1 MGILKMTYQMVLI
14 NFKDFGYWFWT
25 LLYPL
30 LLSILFILTTS
41 NITGD
46 GMEDI
51 PVGIT
56 EEHQLADIL
65 EEVEILEV
73 TETTESQA
81 LTLMEGDEL
90 SGFITEDNE
99 LLVTNSG
106 LDQTI
111 LESVLNEI
119 TQMYES
125 GIPAE
130 NFTFD
135 NNFIVET
142 DADREPQVIMFYSLI
157 AMMVFYTMFSSIEF
171 VTTMQPNLSTM
182 GARFQASPYSK
193 TKMLMASAV
202 GALGLGLLTNSLII
216 AFLMI
221 FYQGTLFSAFLPTVL
236 LLIFGNIAGIG
247 IGFAVGLFP
256 KINANF
262 KTFVGIIVLLALT
275 FSAGMIGPAVRVL
288 VNEHLPLLNSLNP
301 VARLT
306 DTLFRINLMDNF
318 DDYMLTLGIL
328 IGIAVVMF
336 VFTLVALRRK
346 QYDSL

>member
-1 MGILKMTYQMVLI
+1 MGIFKMTYQMMLI

-30 LLSILFILTTS
+30 LLSTLFILTTS

-46 GMEDI
+46 DMDDI

-56 EEHQLADIL
+56 EEHQLASTLDQ
-65 EEVEILEV
+65 VEILEV
-73 TETTESQA
+73 TETTEPEA
-81 LTLMEGDEL
+81 LTLMENEEL
-90 SGFITEDNE
+90 SGFITDDNE
-99 LLVTNSG
+99 LIVTSSG
-106 LDQTI
+106 LNQTI

-119 TQMYES
+119 IQIYES
-125 GIPAE
+125 GIPIE
-130 NFTFD
+130 NFSFD
-135 NNFIVET
+135 DNFIVET

-171 VTTMQPNLSTM
+171 MTTMQPNLSTM

-193 TKMLMASAV
+193 IKMLMASAV
-202 GALGLGLLTNSLII
+202 GALGLGLLTNFIII
-216 AFLMI
+216 AYLMI
-221 FYQGTLFSAFLPTVL
+221 FYQGTLFNALMPTII

-256 KINANF
+256 KINMNF
-262 KTFVGIIVLLALT
+262 KTFVGLIFLLTLT

-288 VNEHLPLLNSLNP
+288 VNENLPLLNDLNP
-301 VARLT
+301 VARLA

-318 DDYMLTLGIL
+318 DDYMMTLGIL
-328 IGIAVVMF
+328 TGIAVVMF
-336 VFTLVALRRK
+336 MFTLFALRRK

>member
-1 MGILKMTYQMVLI
+1 MGIFRMTYQMMLI

-30 LLSILFILTTS
+30 LLSTLFILTTS

-56 EEHQLADIL
+56 EEHQLTSTLDEI
-65 EEVEILEV
+65 EILEV
-73 TETTESQA
+73 TETTESEA
-81 LTLMEGDEL
+81 LSLMEDDEL
-90 SGFITEDNE
+90 SGFINEENE
-99 LLVTNSG
+99 LLVTESG
-106 LDQTI
+106 INQTI

-119 TQMYES
+119 NQVYES
-125 GIPAE
+125 GIPFE
-130 NFTFD
+130 NFSFD

-142 DADREPQVIMFYSLI
+142 DADREPQVVLFYSLI

-171 VTTMQPNLSTM
+171 ITTVQPNLSAM
-182 GARFQASPYSK
+182 GARFQAGPYSK
-193 TKMLMASAV
+193 IKLLLASAA
-202 GALGLGLLTNSLII
+202 GALVLGLLTNFII
-216 AFLMI
+216 ITFLMI
-221 FYQGTLFSAFLPTVL
+221 FYEGPLFSEFPATIL
-236 LLIFGNIAGIG
+236 LLIVGNITGIG
-247 IGFAVGLFP
+247 IGFAVGLVP

-262 KTFVGIIVLLALT
+262 KTFVGLIFLLALT

-288 VNEHLPLLNSLNP
+288 VNEHLPMLNSLNP

-306 DTLFRINLMDNF
+306 DTLFKINLMDNF
-318 DDYMLTLGIL
+318 DDYMMTLGIL

-336 VFTLVALRRK
+336 MLTLFALRRK

>member
-30 LLSILFILTTS
+30 LMSTLFILTTS

-51 PVGIT
+51 PIGIT

-99 LLVTNSG
+99 LLVTSSG

-125 GIPAE
+125 GRSE
-130 NFTFD
+130 EHTSELQSRGHL
-135 NNFIVET
+135 VC
-142 DADREPQVIMFYSLI
+142 R
-157 AMMVFYTMFSSIEF
+157 
-171 VTTMQPNLSTM
+171 
-182 GARFQASPYSK
+182 
-193 TKMLMASAV
+193 
-202 GALGLGLLTNSLII
+202 
-216 AFLMI
+216 
-221 FYQGTLFSAFLPTVL
+221 L
-236 LLIFGNIAGIG
+236 LL
-247 IGFAVGLFP
+247 P
-256 KINANF
+256 
-262 KTFVGIIVLLALT
+262 
-275 FSAGMIGPAVRVL
+275 
-288 VNEHLPLLNSLNP
+288 
-301 VARLT
+301 
-306 DTLFRINLMDNF
+306 
-318 DDYMLTLGIL
+318 
-328 IGIAVVMF
+328 
-336 VFTLVALRRK
+336 
-346 QYDSL
+346 

>member
-99 LLVTNSG
+99 LLVTSSG

>member
-30 LLSILFILTTS
+30 LLSTLFILTTS
-41 NITGD
+41 NIAGD

-56 EEHQLADIL
+56 EEHQLAVIL

-73 TETTESQA
+73 METTESQA
-81 LTLMEGDEL
+81 LTLMENDEL

-125 GIPAE
+125 GIPVE
-130 NFTFD
+130 NFSFD
-135 NNFIVET
+135 NHFIVET
-142 DADREPQVIMFYSLI
+142 DADREPQVVMFYSLI

-171 VTTMQPNLSTM
+171 ITTMQPNLSTM
-182 GARFQASPYSK
+182 GARFQSSPYSK
-193 TKMLMASAV
+193 VKLLVASAF
-202 GALGLGLLTNSLII
+202 GALGLGLLSNSLII

-247 IGFAVGLFP
+247 IGFTVGLFP

-288 VNEHLPLLNSLNP
+288 VNEHLPLLNNLNP

-336 VFTLVALRRK
+336 IFTLIALRRK

>member
-1 MGILKMTYQMVLI
+1 
-14 NFKDFGYWFWT
+14 
-25 LLYPL
+25 
-30 LLSILFILTTS
+30 
-41 NITGD
+41 
-46 GMEDI
+46 
-51 PVGIT
+51 
-56 EEHQLADIL
+56 
-65 EEVEILEV
+65 
-73 TETTESQA
+73 
-81 LTLMEGDEL
+81 
-90 SGFITEDNE
+90 
-99 LLVTNSG
+99 
-106 LDQTI
+106 
-111 LESVLNEI
+111 
-119 TQMYES
+119 MYES

>member
-30 LLSILFILTTS
+30 LMSTLFILTTS

-51 PVGIT
+51 PIGIT

-99 LLVTNSG
+99 LLVTSSG

>member
-30 LLSILFILTTS
+30 LLSTLFILTTS

-56 EEHQLADIL
+56 EEHQLAVIL
-65 EEVEILEV
+65 EEVEILEM

-81 LTLMEGDEL
+81 LTLMEDDEL

-328 IGIAVVMF
+328 MGIAVVMF

>member
-1 MGILKMTYQMVLI
+1 MGILRMTYQMMLI

-30 LLSILFILTTS
+30 LLSTLFILTTS

-56 EEHQLADIL
+56 EEHQLAGALEEVDIL
-65 EEVEILEV
+65 EVS
-73 TETTESQA
+73 ETTESEA
-81 LTLMEGDEL
+81 LTLMEDDEL
-90 SGFITEDNE
+90 SGFITDDNE

-111 LESVLNEI
+111 LESVLNEMA
-119 TQMYES
+119 QMSES

-130 NFTFD
+130 NFSFD
-135 NNFIVET
+135 NDFIVET
-142 DADREPQVIMFYSLI
+142 ETDREPQVVMFYSLI
-157 AMMVFYTMFSSIEF
+157 AMMVFYTIFSSIEF
-171 VTTMQPNLSTM
+171 ITTVQPNLSAM
-182 GARFQASPYSK
+182 GARFQAGPYSK
-193 TKMLMASAV
+193 IKLLLASAV
-202 GALGLGLLTNSLII
+202 GALALGLLTNFII
-216 AFLMI
+216 ISYLVL
-221 FYQGTLFSAFLPTVL
+221 FYQGSLFNEFPATIL
-236 LLIFGNIAGIG
+236 LLIIGNIAGIG

-262 KTFVGIIVLLALT
+262 KTFVGLIVLLALT
-275 FSAGMIGPAVRVL
+275 FSAGMIGPAVREMI
-288 VNEHLPLLNSLNP
+288 NENIPMLNTLNP

-318 DDYMLTLGIL
+318 DGYMMTLVIL
-328 IGIAVVMF
+328 AGIAIIMF
-336 VFTLVALRRK
+336 VITLIVLRRK

>member
-1 MGILKMTYQMVLI
+1 MGIFKMTYQMMLI

-30 LLSILFILTTS
+30 LLSTLFILTTS

-46 GMEDI
+46 SMDDI

-56 EEHQLADIL
+56 EEHQLAGTLTEID
-65 EEVEILEV
+65 ILEV
-73 TETTESQA
+73 TETTESDG
-81 LTLMEGDEL
+81 LTLMEDDEL

-99 LLVTNSG
+99 LLVTTSG

-119 TQMYES
+119 TQVYES

-130 NFTFD
+130 NFSFD
-135 NNFIVET
+135 NDLIVET
-142 DADREPQVIMFYSLI
+142 DADREPQVVMFYSLI

-171 VTTMQPNLSTM
+171 ITTMQPNLSTM
-182 GARFQASPYSK
+182 GARFQASPYNK
-193 TKMLMASAV
+193 IKLLMASAV
-202 GALGLGLLTNSLII
+202 GALFLGLLTNFVII
-216 AFLMI
+216 SYLMI
-221 FYQGTLFSAFLPTVL
+221 FYQGTLFNEFLPTVI
-236 LLIFGNIAGIG
+236 LLIIGNIAGIG

-262 KTFVGIIVLLALT
+262 KTFVGLIVLLALT
-275 FSAGMIGPAVRVL
+275 FSAGMIGPGVRML
-288 VNEHLPLLNSLNP
+288 VNENLPIVNELNP
-301 VARLT
+301 VALLT
-306 DTLFRINLMDNF
+306 DTLFRINLMGNF
-318 DDYMLTLGIL
+318 DDYMMTLAILT
-328 IGIAVVMF
+328 GIAVVMF
-336 VFTLVALRRK
+336 MITLIVLRRK

>member
-65 EEVEILEV
+65 EEVEILEMK
-73 TETTESQA
+73 ETTESQA
-81 LTLMEGDEL
+81 LTLMEDDEL

-99 LLVTNSG
+99 LLVTSSG

-119 TQMYES
+119 IQMYES

-130 NFTFD
+130 NFSFD

-328 IGIAVVMF
+328 MGIAVVMF

>member
-1 MGILKMTYQMVLI
+1 MGIFKMTYQMMLI

-51 PVGIT
+51 PIGIT

-81 LTLMEGDEL
+81 LTLMEDDEL

>member
-1 MGILKMTYQMVLI
+1 MCILKMTYQMVLI

-30 LLSILFILTTS
+30 LLSTLFILTTS
-41 NITGD
+41 NLTGD
-46 GMEDI
+46 GTEDI
-51 PVGIT
+51 PVGIA
-56 EEHQLADIL
+56 EEHQLTVIL
-65 EEVEILEV
+65 EEIDILEV

-81 LTLMEGDEL
+81 ITLMEDDEL
-90 SGFITEDNE
+90 SGFITEDDE
-99 LLVTNSG
+99 LLVTGSG
-106 LDQTI
+106 LNQTI

-119 TQMYES
+119 IQMYES

-130 NFTFD
+130 NFSFD
-135 NNFIVET
+135 NNIIVET
-142 DADREPQVIMFYSLI
+142 DTDREPQVVMFYSLI
-157 AMMVFYTMFSSIEF
+157 AMMVFYSMFSSIEF

-182 GARFQASPYSK
+182 GARFQSSPYSK
-193 TKMLMASAV
+193 MKLLLSSAL

-221 FYQGTLFSAFLPTVL
+221 FYQGTLFNSFLPTVL

-256 KINANF
+256 KLNANF
-262 KTFVGIIVLLALT
+262 KTFVGIIVLIALT

-306 DTLFRINLMDNF
+306 DTLFKINLMDNF
-318 DDYMLTLGIL
+318 DDYILTLGIL
-328 IGIAVVMF
+328 AAIAVIMF

>member
-51 PVGIT
+51 PIGIT

-99 LLVTNSG
+99 LLVTSSG